1 MKSGII
7 GLPGAGKSTVFEAL
21 TRSAADAAHRG
32 EDRIGTVRVPDG
44 RVDVL
49 SAMFKPKK
57 TTYAQVEYFLPGAL
71 ARTRE
76 ARADQTVWNAVR
88 DCDALIHVVRNFP
101 VYGMP
106 APDPLGDALALD
118 QELILG
124 DLVVAEKRLE
134 RLANDRQ
141 RGKAVDPEEQ
151 SLLAGCK
158 DALEAETPL
167 RHLPELAT
175 APPLRGFAFMSAKP
189 MLLLF
194 NNDDEDEDL
203 PAAARAGSKEACQV
217 IRAKLE
223 QEIAQMSAEEAAEFL
238 AEFNIAESALDR
250 VIKATYDLLGLV
262 SFFTVGDDEVKA
274 WTVRRGTAALEAAG
288 VIHSD
293 IQKGFI
299 RAEVLAYDDLAAAG
313 SYAEARKKGTVRLE
327 GKTYGIQ
334 DGDIAHFRFN
344 V

>member
-1 MKSGII
+1 
-7 GLPGAGKSTVFEAL
+7 
-21 TRSAADAAHRG
+21 
-32 EDRIGTVRVPDG
+32 
-44 RVDVL
+44 
-49 SAMFKPKK
+49 
-57 TTYAQVEYFLPGAL
+57 
-71 ARTRE
+71 
-76 ARADQTVWNAVR
+76 
-88 DCDALIHVVRNFP
+88 LIHVVRNFP
-101 VYGMP
+101 VYGM
-106 APDPLGDALALD
+106 ADPDPMADAAELD

-124 DLVVAEKRLE
+124 DLVVVEKRLE

-141 RGKAVDPEEQ
+141 RGKAVDAEETN
-151 SLLAGCK
+151 LLIGCK

-167 RHLPELAT
+167 RHYLDFAS
-175 APPLRGFAFMSAKP
+175 APQLRGFAFMSAKP
-189 MLLLF
+189 KLLLF
-194 NNDDEDEDL
+194 NNDDEDADL
-203 PAAARAGSKEACQV
+203 PVSAQAAERESCQV

-250 VIKATYDLLGLV
+250 VINATYDLLGLV

-299 RAEVLAYDDLAAAG
+299 RAEVLAYDDLMAAG
-313 SYAEARKKGTVRLE
+313 TYAEARKRGTVRLE

-334 DGDIAHFRFN
+334 DGDIVHFRFN